1 MNIFAIMI
9 KVLLIGN
16 GNVASHLATAF
27 SKTNEIALTHI
38 GSRQLDSLPISDV
51 SLIAVSDDAVEVV
64 ANQITKNQGLVVHT
78 SGSVNLDA
86 IKMKRNGVFYPLQS
100 FTKGKEIDFTQVP
113 FCLEASYESD
123 LILLKKLVELIHGKS
138 YIISSLQRKKI
149 HLAAVFAN
157 NFTNHMYKLAN
168 DICDQEQI
176 PFEIL
181 HPLILET
188 AKKIETLSPKASQT
202 GPAIRKD
209 QKTIEKHLSQL
220 TKAQQ
225 ELYSL
230 ITKSIQSQ

>member
-27 SKTNEIALTHI
+27 SKTNDIALTQI
-38 GSRQLDSLPISDV
+38 SSRQLDSLPIADV
-51 SLIAVSDDAVEVV
+51 SLIAVSDDAVEAV
-64 ANQITKNQGLVVHT
+64 ANQTTENQGVIAHT
-78 SGSVNLDA
+78 SGSVNLNA
-86 IKMKRNGVFYPLQS
+86 IKAKRNGVFYPLQS
-100 FTKGKEIDFTQVP
+100 FTKGKEINYSKVP
-113 FCLEASYESD
+113 FCLEATYTSD
-123 LILLKKLVELIHGKS
+123 LILLEKLVKLIQAKS
-138 YIISSLQRKKI
+138 YSISSLQREKL

-157 NFTNHMYKLAN
+157 NFTNHMYTLAH
-168 DICDQEQI
+168 DICAKEQI

-188 AKKIETLSPKASQT
+188 AKKIESLSPEASQT

-220 TKAQQ
+220 SNAQQ
-225 ELYSL
+225 ELYLL
-230 ITKSIQSQ
+230 ITKSIQSH